1 LAFDLLSPYRGYAG
15 NMLLVIE
22 PGSRASQV
30 ADLLVARGVLRHRLP
45 FLVRYWATRPR
56 HALRAGEYLFD
67 RPLRPIDV
75 CRRLVQGDVYL
86 HTVVIPEGS
95 DRFDIAR
102 ILNLRLGIDPVQ
114 FFRVTQQAVAIRD
127 LDPWAPSLEGYLFP
141 DTYRFPRGV
150 SAATVV
156 LTMLA
161 RFRHILATRFANQ
174 GLSPTPDSPPQ
185 SGRGASAAVPNS
197 PPQSGRGA
205 RGGGKSGW
213 HEVMTLA
220 SLIEKETPEASERPL
235 IAGVFERRLE
245 RGMPL
250 QSDPTV
256 VYAARLD
263 HRPAGPITQSDL
275 EFDSPY
281 NTYRHSG
288 LPPGPIAN
296 PGQASIRAALHP
308 ADGDALYFVANNHG
322 GHVFARTLAEHQ
334 HNVSRYRREVAALR
348 GNEPATASRNSKPP
362 AHKKSKSAARAQK
375 RARNTQQEANHP

>member
-1 LAFDLLSPYRGYAG
+1 MRRRAFLLTVVALAAGVLWIVFDLLSPYRGYAG

-22 PGSRASQV
+22 PGVRASQI

-45 FLVRYWATRPR
+45 FLVRYWAGRPR
-56 HALRAGEYLFD
+56 HTLRAGEYLFD

-75 CRRLVQGDVYL
+75 YRKLAQGDVYL
-86 HTVVIPEGS
+86 HPVVIPEGS

-102 ILNLRLGIDPVQ
+102 ILNLRLGVDPVQ

-127 LDPWAPSLEGYLFP
+127 LDPRAPSLEGYLFP

-156 LTMLA
+156 ITMLA

-174 GLSPTPDSPPQ
+174 RPP
-185 SGRGASAAVPNS
+185 SSA
-197 PPQSGRGA
+197 
-205 RGGGKSGW
+205 GW
-213 HEVMTLA
+213 HEVITLA

-245 RGMPL
+245 RGMAL

-256 VYAARLD
+256 AYAARLD
-263 HRPAGPITQSDL
+263 HRAVGPITQSDL

-288 LPPGPIAN
+288 LPPGPISS
-296 PGQASIRAALHP
+296 PGQASIWAALHP
-308 ADGDALYFVANNHG
+308 ADGDALYFVADNHG

-334 HNVSRYRREVAALR
+334 RNVSRYRREAAALHR
-348 GNEPATASRNSKPP
+348 NEPATASRSSKPS
-362 AHKKSKSAARAQK
+362 AHEASKSAAQAQK

>member
-1 LAFDLLSPYRGYAG
+1 
-15 NMLLVIE
+15 MLLVIE

-30 ADLLVARGVLRHRLP
+30 ADLLVARGVLRHCLP
-45 FLVRYWATRPR
+45 FLVRYWAGRPR

-75 CRRLVQGDVYL
+75 YRKLVQGDVFL
-86 HTVVIPEGS
+86 HPVVIPEGS

-102 ILNLRLGIDPVQ
+102 ILKLRLGIDPVQ
-114 FFRVTQQAVAIRD
+114 FFGVTQQAVAIRD
-127 LDPWAPSLEGYLFP
+127 LDPRAPSLEGYLFP

-156 LTMLA
+156 ITMLA
-161 RFRHILATRFANQ
+161 RFRHIVGTRFANQ
-174 GLSPTPDSPPQ
+174 RPS
-185 SGRGASAAVPNS
+185 SA
-197 PPQSGRGA
+197 
-205 RGGGKSGW
+205 GW

-220 SLIEKETPEASERPL
+220 SLVEKETPEASERPL

-263 HRPAGPITQSDL
+263 DRPVGPITQSDL
-275 EFDSPY
+275 GFDSPY

-296 PGQASIRAALHP
+296 PGEASIRAAFHP

-334 HNVSRYRREVAALR
+334 RNVSRYRREMAALL
-348 GNEPATASRNSKPP
+348 RNQSKTVSGD
-362 AHKKSKSAARAQK
+362 SKSPAREASKRAAQAQK

>member
-1 LAFDLLSPYRGYAG
+1 MRWRLLLLVFGAAAVGLLWLASDLLSPYRGYSG

-30 ADLLVARGVLRHRLP
+30 ADLLVAHGVLRHRLP
-45 FLVRYWATRPR
+45 FLARYWAGRPR
-56 HALRAGEYLFD
+56 HVLRAGEYLFD
-67 RPLRPIDV
+67 RALRPLDV
-75 CRRLVQGDVYL
+75 YRRLVQGDIFL
-86 HTVVIPEGS
+86 HPVVIPEGS

-102 ILNLRLGIDPVQ
+102 ILNLRLDIDPAQ
-114 FFRVTQQAVAIRD
+114 FFEVTQQAVAIRD
-127 LDPWAPSLEGYLFP
+127 LDPGAPSLEGYLFP

-156 LTMLA
+156 ITMQA
-161 RFRHILATRFANQ
+161 RFRHIAGTRFANERV
-174 GLSPTPDSPPQ
+174 SSSD
-185 SGRGASAAVPNS
+185 
-197 PPQSGRGA
+197 
-205 RGGGKSGW
+205 GW

-220 SLIEKETPEASERPL
+220 SLVEKETPEASERPL

-256 VYAARLD
+256 TYAARLD
-263 HRPAGPITQSDL
+263 YRPVGPITQSDL
-275 EFDSPY
+275 GFDSPY

-296 PGQASIRAALHP
+296 PGEASIRAVFHP

-334 HNVSRYRREVAALR
+334 RNVSRYRREMAALL
-348 GNEPATASRNSKPP
+348 RNQAKTSSGD
-362 AHKKSKSAARAQK
+362 SKSPAEASNRAAQAQK

>member
-1 LAFDLLSPYRGYAG
+1 MRWRLLLLVFGAAAVGLLCLAFDLLSPYRGYSG

-22 PGSRASQV
+22 PGSRAPQV

-45 FLVRYWATRPR
+45 FLVRYWAGRPR

-75 CRRLVQGDVYL
+75 CRRLVQGDVFL
-86 HTVVIPEGS
+86 HPVVIPEGS

-127 LDPWAPSLEGYLFP
+127 LDPRAPSLEGYLFP

-156 LTMLA
+156 ITMLA
-161 RFRHILATRFANQ
+161 RFRHVVGARFANQ
-174 GLSPTPDSPPQ
+174 RPSS
-185 SGRGASAAVPNS
+185 SA
-197 PPQSGRGA
+197 
-205 RGGGKSGW
+205 GW

-220 SLIEKETPEASERPL
+220 SLVEKETPEASERPL

-263 HRPAGPITQSDL
+263 YRPVGPITQGDL
-275 EFDSPY
+275 GFDSPY

-296 PGQASIRAALHP
+296 PGEASIRAVFHP

-334 HNVSRYRREVAALR
+334 RNVSRYRREMAALLR
-348 GNEPATASRNSKPP
+348 NQQKTVSGNSKSPP
-362 AHKKSKSAARAQK
+362 REASKRAAQAQK

>member
-1 LAFDLLSPYRGYAG
+1 MRWRLLLLAFGAAAVGLLWLAFDLFSPYRGYSG

-45 FLVRYWATRPR
+45 FLVRYWAGRPR
-56 HALRAGEYLFD
+56 RALRAGEYLFD

-75 CRRLVQGDVYL
+75 CRRLVQGDVFL
-86 HTVVIPEGS
+86 HPVVIPEGS

-114 FFRVTQQAVAIRD
+114 FFSITQQAVAIRD
-127 LDPWAPSLEGYLFP
+127 LDPRAPSLEGYLFP

-156 LTMLA
+156 ITMLE
-161 RFRHILATRFANQ
+161 RFRHIVGTRFANQ
-174 GLSPTPDSPPQ
+174 RPSS
-185 SGRGASAAVPNS
+185 SA
-197 PPQSGRGA
+197 
-205 RGGGKSGW
+205 GW

-220 SLIEKETPEASERPL
+220 SLVEKETPEASERPL

-263 HRPAGPITQSDL
+263 YRPVGPITQSDL
-275 EFDSPY
+275 GFDSPY

-296 PGQASIRAALHP
+296 PGEASIRAVFHP

-334 HNVSRYRREVAALR
+334 RNVSRYRREMAALL
-348 GNEPATASRNSKPP
+348 RNQPKMVSGD
-362 AHKKSKSAARAQK
+362 SKSPDREASKRAAQVQK
-375 RARNTQQEANHP
+375 RARKTQQEANHP